1 MSSPLQFGGPVSLP
15 ADPTVSLGA
24 VTKQYCDSRI
34 PYSYFQM
41 LAAPGGMAENLRF
54 GSYTQTIPFW
64 QATAATT
71 TSVKTVNSVFAV
83 GWDSK
88 IPSRVV
94 NGFQFWIST
103 APSAA
108 TQTPTFSPYTGSTL
122 SSLTQLQAN
131 STFTIP
137 LATTGLKQVPFTT
150 PITVVGNSYL
160 YIGLQFS
167 MAAPASGS
175 GCALACTPQAS
186 SSLPGFGGKYGEWTG
201 STVTPGSTIDL
212 SGTASSAVLGQL
224 VWVALY

>member
-1 MSSPLQFGGPVSLP
+1 MTMAFGGPVSLAAAPTSTLQP
-15 ADPTVSLGA
+15 A
-24 VTKQYCDSRI
+24 TKGYADARV

-64 QATAATT
+64 QATAATS
-71 TSVKTVNSVFAV
+71 TSVKTVNAVFAV
-83 GWDSK
+83 GWDAN
-88 IPSRVV
+88 IPSRSVT
-94 NGFQFWIST
+94 GFQFWIAT
-103 APSAA
+103 GPSAA

-122 SSLTQLQAN
+122 SSLTQLQSN
-131 STFTIP
+131 STFTIGISS
-137 LATTGLKQVPFTT
+137 TGLKQVPFTT

-167 MAAPASGS
+167 MAAPASGT

-186 SSLPGFGGKYGEWTG
+186 SSLPGFGGKYGEWTT
-201 STVTPGSTIDL
+201 SQVTPGSTIDL
-212 SGTASSAVLGQL
+212 SGTVSSAVLGQL

>member
-1 MSSPLQFGGPVSLP
+1 MGNLQFGGPVTLS
-15 ADPTVSLGA
+15 ADPTSNLDA
-24 VTKQYCDSRI
+24 ATKQYADARV
-34 PYSYFQM
+34 PYTYFQM

-64 QATAATT
+64 QATSATT
-71 TSVKTVNSVFAV
+71 TSVKTVNAVFAV
-83 GWDSK
+83 GWDAK
-88 IPSRVV
+88 IPSRSVT
-94 NGFQFWIST
+94 GFQFWVAT

-122 SSLTQLQAN
+122 SSLTQLQTN

-137 LATTGLKQVPFTT
+137 TVTTGLKQVPFTT

-167 MAAPASGS
+167 MAAPGSGT

-186 SSLPGFGGKYGEWTG
+186 SSLPGFGGRYGEWTA
-201 STVTPGSTIDL
+201 STVTPGASIDL
-212 SGTASSAVLGQL
+212 SGTVSSAVLGQL